1 LTGDGAAHHG
11 SKAGEARPYTRAV
24 RVLIT
29 EPLAERGL
37 ESLRQEHDV
46 EVRTDLAAGGL
57 AEAIEP
63 YDALVVRSQTK
74 VTSDVVDAGRNLKVI
89 ARAGIGLDNV
99 DVEAATRRGVMVVNA
114 PQSNV
119 LSAAEHTMALLL
131 ALARNV
137 PRADAALRAG
147 RWERERF
154 QGVELHGKTL
164 GVVGLGRVGTMV
176 AQRALSFGMRL
187 IAFDPYVSRD
197 RARSLAIELMPD
209 LGALLVQSD
218 FVTVHLPRTS
228 ETEALIGER
237 ELALMK
243 EDARLINTAR
253 GGIVDEAALEAAL
266 RSGRLGGAALDVFA
280 DEPATAHPLFELP
293 TVVVTPHLG
302 AATVEAQ
309 DKAGLA
315 IAEMVRLALRGEF
328 VPYAVNVAAAE
339 VTEELRPFLPLAERL
354 GRILTA
360 LSEGALRG
368 VAFDYV
374 GRIAEQDTRVVTL
387 AGLRGAL
394 AEVVH
399 EPVSFVNAPTIA
411 RERGLDVAERRSVE
425 SQDYVNL
432 VLLRADTEAGEVAV
446 GGTLVGPRHAERL
459 VRMYEFDIDI
469 APADHMAVFRYE
481 DRPGVIGAVGTIL
494 GEAGINVGSMEVGRT
509 EAGGLALM
517 CLTVDSPIPPEVLE
531 RITSAVG
538 MKSARSVAL

>member
-1 LTGDGAAHHG
+1 
-11 SKAGEARPYTRAV
+11 V
-24 RVLIT
+24 RVLVT

-37 ESLRQEHDV
+37 DSLREEHQVDL
-46 EVRTDLAAGGL
+46 RTDLAAAGL
-57 AEAIEP
+57 ADAIEP

-74 VTSDVVDAGRNLKVI
+74 VTAEVIEAGRTLKVI

-137 PRADAALRAG
+137 PQADASLRSG

-187 IAFDPYVSRD
+187 IAYDPYVSRD

-228 ETEALIGER
+228 ETEALIGDR

-243 EDARLINTAR
+243 EGARLVNTAR
-253 GGIVDEAALEAAL
+253 GGIVDEAALGDAL
-266 RSGRLGGAALDVFA
+266 RSGRLAGAALDVYA
-280 DEPATAHPLFELP
+280 EEPATEHPLFDFP
-293 TVVVTPHLG
+293 NVVITPHLG
-302 AATVEAQ
+302 AATREAQ
-309 DKAGLA
+309 DKAGVA
-315 IAEMVRLALRGEF
+315 IAEMVGLALRGEF

-339 VTEELRPFLPLAERL
+339 VTEEVRPFLPLAERL

-360 LSEGALRG
+360 LAEGATRAIA
-368 VAFDYV
+368 VEYV

-387 AGLRGAL
+387 AALKGAL

-411 RERGLDVAERRSVE
+411 RERGLHVAERRSAE

-432 VLLRADTEAGEVAV
+432 VLLRADTEAGQVAV
-446 GGTLVGPRHAERL
+446 GGTLVGRRHAERL
-459 VRMYEFDIDI
+459 VRLYEFDIDI

-517 CLTVDSPIPPEVLE
+517 CLTVDSPIPGDVLD
-531 RITSAVG
+531 RITSGVG
-538 MKSARSVAL
+538 MKTARSVAL